1 MDKTGHT
8 VTTCVVEKVFSRLR
22 HFHNRESLTFDPLVN
37 ELRPAEPLTS
47 TFCQGRLV
55 SRLRV
60 INGVVGR
67 KHETHDFLIHVSE
80 AVAFS
85 QFLLDDAIAFIAWR
99 CTHLCWI
106 GSAETYFRVTTENI
120 YQIHLNNI
128 IS

>member
-1 MDKTGHT
+1 MDKTGHIIA
-8 VTTCVVEKVFSRLR
+8 TCVVENEFNRLR
-22 HFHNRESLTFDPLVN
+22 HVYNRESLTFDPPVN
-37 ELRPAEPLTS
+37 DLRPAEPLTS
-47 TFCQGRLV
+47 TLCQGRLV

-60 INGVVGR
+60 INGVVDR

-85 QFLLDDAIAFIAWR
+85 QFPLDDAIAFKAWR
-99 CTHLCWI
+99 CTHTCRI
-106 GSAETYFRVTTENI
+106 GSEETYFRVTTENI